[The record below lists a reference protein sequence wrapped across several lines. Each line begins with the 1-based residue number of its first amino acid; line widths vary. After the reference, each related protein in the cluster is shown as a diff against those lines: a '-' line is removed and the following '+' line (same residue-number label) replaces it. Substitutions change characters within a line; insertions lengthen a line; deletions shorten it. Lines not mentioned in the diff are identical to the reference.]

1 MEVDK
6 VDVGVLYSRRLNR
19 IWRRVSSPQFILII
33 ILLIVL
39 GYLILVP
46 LFNLINETLFWG
58 EGDYRLSPDAVPGEF
73 TLAHWQRVLTG
84 NLSEKLLL
92 EPLGNTLITGIITS
106 VLSLLIGGILAWLVV
121 RTDLPARGMLRTL
134 LILPYLLPSFALALA
149 WTTAFKSELVG
160 GRPGVYEILLGI
172 PPPEW
177 LSLGPVPMIIAM
189 TIHYYPFTF
198 LIVSGALTTLDAQLE
213 EGAELLGAS
222 RWTILR
228 KVTFPLVTPAF
239 LSAWVLTL
247 GKAVSAFATPVLLG
261 LPVRYHT
268 LSTMLFSMI
277 GLGLTSYGYI
287 LALVLITISSL
298 TIYLNSRF
306 LGAPA
311 RYVTIGG
318 KGFKANPARLGR
330 WRTPIMVLLIIIILA
345 WVIVPIGLLA
355 YQSVM
360 LIDGVYSLD
369 NFTTYFWVG
378 KTDITIF
385 PDGEPGVLANDTI
398 LGAIWNSLRLAISGA
413 VLGSFLGVLVGYL
426 IVRSKNQRLAAL
438 LDQVSFLPYLIPGIA
453 LGAMYLSMFAVQRGP
468 VPALYGTFTLLVLIS
483 IVKRLPYTTRTGA
496 SAITQ
501 IGIELEE
508 AAELQG
514 ASWLNRFRR
523 IVLPLASSGV
533 MSGMMITYIT
543 IMREL
548 SLIIILITPA
558 TRVLMTMSYRYVEED
573 YLQHGNT
580 LILLVIMLTLI
591 GEVIAWRLGR
601 GRLAAR
607 LAESE

>member
-33 ILLIVL
+33 LLLIVL

-46 LFNLINETLFWG
+46 LFNLIHETLVWG

-73 TLAHWQRVLTG
+73 TLAHWKRVLTG

-228 KVTFPLVTPAF
+228 KITFPLVTPAF

-438 LDQVSFLPYLIPGIA
+438 LDQVSFLPYLIPSIA

>member
-46 LFNLINETLFWG
+46 LFSLINETLVWG

-228 KVTFPLVTPAF
+228 KVTFPLVTPAI

-385 PDGEPGVLANDTI
+385 PDGEPGVLANDII

>member
-46 LFNLINETLFWG
+46 LFSLINETLFWG

-247 GKAVSAFATPVLLG
+247 GKALSAFATPVLLG

-573 YLQHGNT
+573 YIQHGNT

>member
-46 LFNLINETLFWG
+46 LFSLINETLFWG

-277 GLGLTSYGYI
+277 GLGLTSNGYI

>member
-1 MEVDK
+1 MDVVK
-6 VDVGVLYSRRLNR
+6 KDVGVLDSRRLNR
-19 IWRRVSSPQFILII
+19 IRRRVLSPQFILT
-33 ILLIVL
+33 ILLLIAL

-46 LFNLINETLFWG
+46 LFSLIRETLVWG
-58 EGDYRLSPDAVPGEF
+58 EGDHRLSPEAVPGEY
-73 TLAHWQRVLTG
+73 TLAHWKRVLTG
-84 NLSEKLLL
+84 GLSEKLLL
-92 EPLGNTLITGIITS
+92 QPLGHTLITGIITS
-106 VLSLLIGGILAWLVV
+106 ILSLLIGGVLAWLVT
-121 RTDLPARGMLRTL
+121 RTNLPARGTLRTL

-149 WTTAFKSELVG
+149 WTTTFKSELVG
-160 GRPGVYEILLGI
+160 GRPGVFEILFGI

-177 LSLGPVPMIIAM
+177 LSFGPIPMIIAM
-189 TIHYYPFTF
+189 TVHYYPFTF
-198 LIVSGALTTLDAQLE
+198 LIVSGALSTLDAQLE

-228 KVTFPLVTPAF
+228 RITFPLVTPAF

-268 LSTMLFSMI
+268 LSTMLFSNI
-277 GLGLTSYGYI
+277 GLGLTSNGYI
-287 LALVLITISSL
+287 LALVLITIASL
-298 TIYLNSRF
+298 TVYFNSRL
-306 LGAPA
+306 LGASA

-318 KGFKANPARLGR
+318 KGFKANPVRLGR
-330 WRTPIMVLLIIIILA
+330 WRIPIFGLLILIILA
-345 WVIVPIGLLA
+345 WVAVPIGLLA

-378 KTDITIF
+378 ETDVTVF
-385 PDGEPGVLANDTI
+385 PDGEPGVLANDSI

-413 VLGSFLGVLVGYL
+413 VLGSLLGVLVGYL
-426 IVRSKNQRLAAL
+426 VVRSKNKRLAGL

-453 LGAMYLSMFAVQRGP
+453 LGAMYLSLFAVRRGP
-468 VPALYGTFTLLVLIS
+468 VPALYGTFTLLVVIS
-483 IVKRLPYTTRTGA
+483 IIKRLPYTTRTGS

-514 ASWLNRFRR
+514 ASWINRFRR
-523 IVLPLASSGV
+523 IVIPLASSGV

-573 YLQHGNT
+573 YIQHGNT
-580 LILLVIMLTLI
+580 LVLIVIILTLI
-591 GEVIAWRLGR
+591 GEIIAWRLGR

>member
-1 MEVDK
+1 MK
-6 VDVGVLYSRRLNR
+6 VVKMDVGVLYSRRLNR

-33 ILLIVL
+33 LLLIVL

-46 LFNLINETLFWG
+46 LFNLIQETLVWG

-84 NLSEKLLL
+84 GLSEKLLL

-121 RTDLPARGMLRTL
+121 RTDLPARDMLRTL

-228 KVTFPLVTPAF
+228 KITFPLVTPAF

-277 GLGLTSYGYI
+277 GLGLTSNGYI

-345 WVIVPIGLLA
+345 WVVVPIGLLA

-360 LIDGVYSLD
+360 LIEGVYSLD

-378 KTDITIF
+378 KTDVTIF
-385 PDGEPGVLANDTI
+385 PDGEPGVLANNTI

-426 IVRSKNQRLAAL
+426 IVRSKNRRLANL

-468 VPALYGTFTLLVLIS
+468 VPALYGTFSLLVLIS
-483 IVKRLPYTTRTGA
+483 VVKRLPYTTRTGA

-514 ASWLNRFRR
+514 ATWLNRFRR

-533 MSGMMITYIT
+533 VSGMMITYIT

-573 YLQHGNT
+573 YIQHGNT
-580 LILLVIMLTLI
+580 LILIVIMLTLI